1 MTGHSLSKICGTF
14 LSSVLLGLVIKGL
27 STFSTSSASA
37 QDASERLGLSKTALA
52 QGAQSDASARESRL
66 RSIEE
71 ELLKKLSL
79 EDTTQ
84 SEKGGSPTN
93 TELER
98 PTTKKITPPT
108 ASDPETV
115 NETHS
120 GQQNAAIQAETFK
133 KVPHSRTA
141 FSTTRQPRRIVH
153 STIQPTPTRSEV
165 SYERKDQYQ
174 RGRTAN
180 DLEYRLAIAESQ
192 VALLTKEVETTK
204 NALARSETRAAELS
218 KLLAD
223 GPSPTAPRMVESE
236 NVETDTYAFN
246 GPGGVTST
254 SPSPA
259 VPNARVVKSRTN
271 LRTGPSARESS
282 IAHLDRDSIVTIERR
297 NGGWYRIISADGT
310 RGWVSGASLLFDEG
324 NFPTSTV
331 RVVGYRPEREPTGI
345 RY

>member
-1 MTGHSLSKICGTF
+1 M
-14 LSSVLLGLVIKGL
+14 
-27 STFSTSSASA
+27 
-37 QDASERLGLSKTALA
+37 
-52 QGAQSDASARESRL
+52 
-66 RSIEE
+66 
-71 ELLKKLSL
+71 
-79 EDTTQ
+79 
-84 SEKGGSPTN
+84 
-93 TELER
+93 
-98 PTTKKITPPT
+98 
-108 ASDPETV
+108 V
-115 NETHS
+115 NETLS
-120 GQQNAAIQAETFK
+120 GPQNAAVQAEIFK
-133 KVPHSRTA
+133 KAPRSRSA

-153 STIQPTPTRSEV
+153 STIQPKSTRSDV
-165 SYERKDQYQ
+165 SYQRKEQYPE
-174 RGRTAN
+174 GRSAR

-204 NALARSETRAAELS
+204 NALARSETRAAEIS
-218 KLLAD
+218 RLLAD

-236 NVETDTYAFN
+236 NLEADTYAFN

-297 NGGWYRIISADGT
+297 NGAWYRIISPDGT

-331 RVVGYRPEREPTGI
+331 RVIGYRPGREPTGI
-345 RY
+345 KY